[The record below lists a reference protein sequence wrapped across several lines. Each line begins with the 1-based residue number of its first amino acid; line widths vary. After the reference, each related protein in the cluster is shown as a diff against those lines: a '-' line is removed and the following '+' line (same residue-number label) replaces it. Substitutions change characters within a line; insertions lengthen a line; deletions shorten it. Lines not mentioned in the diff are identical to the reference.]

1 MSTQVAYKY
10 PCVIQDPLA
19 TSTVVVAGINEST
32 DTTLE
37 VTRVDISDINNPKFS
52 APSTYHD
59 TDAWR
64 AGKERVCALY
74 PREHWIQGIPTF
86 YMWQLGGELVSSDI
100 RVNGDVNRPIDMLI
114 SARSSK
120 LYSFTGSFNDY
131 LYVTAATTNTSLFGS
146 SWASFVREGTNNPW
160 HNENLRTFPPEDAEL
175 SIGTFTLTKILP
187 AEGHLTVFNATGSKG
202 WTYHTISL
210 KLSNDSTLQSLSAPF
225 AVDMSGIVLTS
236 PKEPSTSK
244 LTPVTVKGNVPRFMP
259 SRVGTVLDNKRL
271 LLFGGLQED
280 KPISAFNIFDTTLGE
295 WSGPNLVQPCLPQ
308 APPPAQPS
316 KESNNVGAIAGGI
329 ASGVVVLAAVLF
341 LVYRG
346 YRRQHHHVVVSG
358 PERDMDVPKGDYLG
372 VVQPSL
378 QPSLL
383 QPGIQDSH
391 LVSRH
396 VGHIYEPQIVFTVPV
411 DESYSPSAFFQ
422 PQHQQQQ
429 QEHVDLSSQHSKS
442 SSYPSPQPLLHPQL
456 YQTSPMSHESAYS
469 PVASITNADRGSV
482 VSSAGTHSV
491 PSNVASQWNG
501 PQYIP
506 S

>member
-1 MSTQVAYKY
+1 MVDLPLCWKTDGLDHQVH
-10 PCVIQDPLA
+10 VQ
-19 TSTVVVAGINEST
+19 
-32 DTTLE
+32 
-37 VTRVDISDINNPKFS
+37 
-52 APSTYHD
+52 
-59 TDAWR
+59 
-64 AGKERVCALY
+64 
-74 PREHWIQGIPTF
+74 
-86 YMWQLGGELVSSDI
+86 
-100 RVNGDVNRPIDMLI
+100 
-114 SARSSK
+114 
-120 LYSFTGSFNDY
+120 LYSFTGSYNDN
-131 LYVTAATTNTSLFGS
+131 LYVTAATRNTSIFGS
-146 SWASFVREGTNNPW
+146 SWASFVNEGTNNPW
-160 HNENLRTFPPEDAEL
+160 YNEDLRTFPPEDAEL

-210 KLSNDSTLQSLSAPF
+210 KMSNDSTLQSLSAPF
-225 AVDMSGIVLTS
+225 AVDMSGIVLTRFALPITMGSTGYIMDKGPNDCQSTVLYSIS
-236 PKEPSTSK
+236 PKQPSTSK

-259 SRVGTVLDNKRL
+259 NRVGTVLDNKRL

-308 APPPAQPS
+308 APPPAQAP

-329 ASGVVVLAAVLF
+329 AAGVVVLAAVLF

-358 PERDMDVPKGDYLG
+358 PEIDMDVPKGDYLG
-372 VVQPSL
+372 MVQPSL
-378 QPSLL
+378 QPPLL
-383 QPGIQDSH
+383 QPGIQDPH
-391 LVSRH
+391 HMSRH
-396 VGHIYEPQIVFTVPV
+396 VGHMYGPQIVFTVPV

-429 QEHVDLSSQHSKS
+429 QEHVDLSLQHSKS
-442 SSYPSPQPLLHPQL
+442 SSYPSPQPLLQPQL

-469 PVASITNADRGSV
+469 PAASITNADRGSV

-491 PSNVASQWNG
+491 PSNVASQCNG